1 MIQCGRKEV
10 HLGINGVCFL
20 FKCNLIPFSFI
31 ADQLDVII
39 CIFWNL
45 FLNIF
50 EKRHINEQQFINKR
64 CIYKQLSTGTAG
76 SVVAKLTHNGLELF
90 MNYATDYVS
99 FATQQLS
106 WCVEHT
112 NDVNSE

>member
-1 MIQCGRKEV
+1 MK
-10 HLGINGVCFL
+10 
-20 FKCNLIPFSFI
+20 
-31 ADQLDVII
+31 
-39 CIFWNL
+39 W
-45 FLNIF
+45 
-50 EKRHINEQQFINKR
+50 EQTRNKR

-76 SVVAKLTHNGLELF
+76 FVVAKLTDNGLELF
-90 MNYATDYVS
+90 MNYVIDYFS